1 MLEHVGPRTAC
12 SFGTWHKD
20 PNEHAV
26 FGSCRGY
33 VGFLLVRTGGS
44 YLHLLFGLY
53 FANLGFKKTGHDS
66 ITKLP
71 GLGPSQTWYVVLFR
85 VTDKSAPQFR

>member
-1 MLEHVGPRTAC
+1 MLGQERRVHLGLGIKTQMNTP
-12 SFGTWHKD
+12 F
-20 PNEHAV
+20 

-71 GLGPSQTWYVVLFR
+71 GLGPSQTRYVVLFR